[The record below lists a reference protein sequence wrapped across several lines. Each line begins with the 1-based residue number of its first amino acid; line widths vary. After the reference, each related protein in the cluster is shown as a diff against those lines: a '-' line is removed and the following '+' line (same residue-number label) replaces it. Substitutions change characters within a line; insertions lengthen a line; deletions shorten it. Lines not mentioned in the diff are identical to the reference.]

1 MAVEYAGLKA
11 NVAGKGWSALGL
23 WRASVVA
30 VMTLVTVPVQSIVL
44 VALPRYWWV
53 MPTLWHRTACRLIG
67 IRVERLA
74 PRRHG
79 KPVLYVANHISWL
92 DILVLGG
99 VLPKASFVAKAEV
112 QTWGVFG
119 WLAGLHRT
127 LYVDRARRTASA
139 AQRDSLAE
147 RVQEGSSLIL
157 FPEGTSTDGM
167 KVLKFKSSLFSVA
180 ERADEAAHHD
190 LIIQPITIAY
200 TEVNGMPLTRALKPI
215 VAWLGDAELVGHL
228 KSLIGV
234 GRVAATVEF
243 HEPVTYTEMGC
254 RKVLAAHCETAIRA
268 GLERAHRHEARFG
281 PQRVPELVAPEAVD
295 ASFED
300 GGLPA

>member
-1 MAVEYAGLKA
+1 VAVEYAGLKA
-11 NVAGKGWSALGL
+11 NVAGKGWSMLGL

-30 VMTLVTVPVQSIVL
+30 LVTLAIVPVQSVVL
-44 VALPRYWWV
+44 VAMPRYWHV
-53 MPTLWHRTACRLIG
+53 LPRMWHRTTCRLIG
-67 IRVERLA
+67 IRIERLA

-112 QTWGVFG
+112 QSWGVFG

-127 LYVDRARRTASA
+127 LYVDRARRSASA

-167 KVLKFKSSLFSVA
+167 RVLKFKSSLFSVA

-190 LIIQPITIAY
+190 LIIQPITLAY

-228 KSLIGV
+228 KALIGV
-234 GRVAATVEF
+234 GRLSATVEF
-243 HEPVTYTEMGC
+243 HEPVTFTDMGC
-254 RKVLAAHCETAIRA
+254 RKVLATHCEGVIRT
-268 GLERAHRHEARFG
+268 GLERAHRLEAKLG
-281 PQRVPELVAPEAVD
+281 PRRAVLPAPLPETDPEL
-295 ASFED
+295 ED